1 MRDLFGVL
9 IRHFFGRFFDN
20 ELVSRHSEMTSSF
33 AKIIAALAAPGLIA
47 FWLMPKYTYYSFEPA
62 KVAEAASLIDKL
74 FFLTFSMVV
83 MGFVTVLEWD
93 ALFPDRRDF
102 TILIPLPISLPS
114 IFAAKITSL
123 CAFVVVFFA
132 ATNAFSTFLYPFI
145 SARGETTFLGAMG
158 AMFTHAT
165 CLLAGTS
172 FIFFLFVALQGT
184 LMNVLSSRAFK
195 RTSTYVQLASV
206 FVLLMM
212 LLLFL
217 DSDALLESPSHRHYL
232 YYFPPMWFL
241 GLYETMLG
249 WPDPLPGSR
258 EIGIQALTA
267 VIAVSVIAYALSYR
281 RHVKRSLESEEI
293 FDVVPGKISTLL
305 CTLADRFVVRR
316 PLEQASFYFTG
327 KTMFRSRKHW
337 LYLAAYVGV
346 GFALVL
352 QGLVG
357 AFSRA
362 KPPSIDTPAA
372 SLLSIPL
379 VLSFFLLS
387 GMRVIFTMPAELK
400 ANWVFQ
406 LSEAAGRKECLAGV
420 RKAMFVFGV
429 LPLFAALLPIYIFL
443 WGWAAAS
450 FHTFFDIVLSLLL
463 IELLLANFHKIP
475 FTCSYLP
482 GKANITTRW
491 FVYWL
496 GFAIYAYTMASVE
509 SWALQNPIRITA
521 FYLLGLALVAA
532 VFHYRDRMLDE
543 EFNLVFEDEPDPV
556 VRKLNLSIPG
566 SNWP

>member
-20 ELVSRHSEMTSSF
+20 ELVSRQSEMTSSF
-33 AKIIAALAAPGLIA
+33 AKIIGALAAPGLIA
-47 FWLMPKYTYYSFEPA
+47 FWLLPKYAYYAFEPA
-62 KVAEAASLIDKL
+62 KAAEAASLIDKL

-102 TILIPLPISLPS
+102 TILIPLPIPLPS

-123 CAFVVVFFA
+123 CAFVLVFFA
-132 ATNAFSTFLYPFI
+132 ATNAFSTFLYPFV
-145 SARGETTFLGAMG
+145 SSRGESTFLGTMNV
-158 AMFTHAT
+158 MFTHAT

-172 FIFFLFVALQGT
+172 FMFFFFVALQGI
-184 LMNVLSSRAFK
+184 LMNVLSF
-195 RTSTYVQLASV
+195 RTFQRVSTYIQLISV

-217 DSDALLESPSHRHYL
+217 DSNALLENPAHRHFL

-241 GLYETMLG
+241 GLYETMVG
-249 WPDPLPGSR
+249 WPDPLSGSR
-258 EIGIQALTA
+258 EIGLRALAA
-267 VIAVSVIAYALSYR
+267 VMSLSAIAYALCYK

-305 CTLADRFVVRR
+305 CSLADRLIVRR

-372 SLLSIPL
+372 SFLSIPL

-420 RKAMFVFGV
+420 RKAMFIFGA
-429 LPLFAALLPIYIFL
+429 LPLFVSLFPVYVFL
-443 WGWAAAS
+443 WGWAAAC
-450 FHTFFDIVLSLLL
+450 FHTFFDIVLALLL
-463 IELLLANFHKIP
+463 IELLLLNFHKIP
-475 FTCSYLP
+475 FTCSYLA

-509 SWALQNPIRITA
+509 AWALQNGIRITA
-521 FYLLGLALVAA
+521 FYFLGVALVAA
-532 VFHYRDRMLDE
+532 AFYYRDRMLDE

-556 VRKLNLSIPG
+556 VRKLNLSVPG
-566 SNWP
+566 ANWP

>member
-1 MRDLFGVL
+1 MRDLFSVL
-9 IRHFFGRFFDN
+9 LRHFFGRFFDN
-20 ELVSRHSEMTSSF
+20 ELVSRNSEMTSSF

-47 FWLMPKYTYYSFEPA
+47 FWLMPKYSYYAFEPA
-62 KVAEAASLIDKL
+62 NVAEAASLIDKL

-102 TILIPLPISLPS
+102 TILIPLPIPLPS

-123 CAFVVVFFA
+123 CAFVVVFFI
-132 ATNAFSTFLYPFI
+132 ATNAFSTFLYPFV
-145 SARGETTFLGAMG
+145 SSRGESTFWGTMRVMFAHTTS
-158 AMFTHAT
+158 
-165 CLLAGTS
+165 LLAGTS
-172 FIFFLFVALQGT
+172 FMFFLFVALQGT
-184 LMNVLSSRAFK
+184 LMNVLSFRAFK
-195 RTSTYVQLASV
+195 RASTYIQLVSV

-212 LLLFL
+212 LLVFL
-217 DSDALLESPSHRHYL
+217 DSNALLDSPSHRHFL

-241 GLYETMLG
+241 GLYETMIG
-249 WPDPLPGSR
+249 WPDPMTGSR
-258 EIGIQALTA
+258 EIGIRALAA
-267 VIAVSVIAYALSYR
+267 VIALAAIAYALSYK
-281 RHVKRSLESEEI
+281 RHVRRSLESEEI
-293 FDVVPGKISTLL
+293 FDVVPGRLSTLL
-305 CTLADRFVVRR
+305 CAFADRFIVRR

-362 KPPSIDTPAA
+362 KPPSIDVPSA
-372 SLLSIPL
+372 SFLSIPL
-379 VLSFFLLS
+379 VLTFFLLS
-387 GMRVIFTMPAELK
+387 GMRVIFTMPAELR

-420 RKAMFVFGV
+420 RKAMFVFGI
-429 LPLFAALLPIYIFL
+429 LPLFAALLPVYIFL
-443 WGWAAAS
+443 WGWAAAC
-450 FHTFFDIVLSLLL
+450 FHTFFDIVLALLL
-463 IELLLANFHKIP
+463 IELLLVNFHKIP
-475 FTCSYLP
+475 FTCSYLA

-496 GFAIYAYTMASVE
+496 GFAIYAYTMASFE
-509 SWALQNPIRITA
+509 AWTLQNSVRVTA
-521 FYLLGLALVAA
+521 VYLLGVALIIA
-532 VFHYRDRMLDE
+532 VFYYRDRVLDE

-566 SNWP
+566 ANWP